1 MRVDGIDGARTGAG
15 REEDALVAA
24 FVADA
29 ADGGVGGVH
38 GCGSQSCG
46 AVVALTAPAP
56 DLRLLRLLCYEIA
69 AISNIRAVDPALRAV
84 ACAQRQIAGRLESLL
99 SLNEVVL
106 SLRL

>member
-1 MRVDGIDGARTGAG
+1 MYTTDGARAGAG
-15 REEDALVAA
+15 RQQNTFITA

-29 ADGGVGGVH
+29 ADGGVVH